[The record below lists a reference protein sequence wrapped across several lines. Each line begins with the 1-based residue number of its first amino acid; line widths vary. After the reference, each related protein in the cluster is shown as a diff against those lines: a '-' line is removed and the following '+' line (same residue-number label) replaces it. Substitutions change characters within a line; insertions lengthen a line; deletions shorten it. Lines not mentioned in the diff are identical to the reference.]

1 MIQTTA
7 KNKVIIG
14 SRESRLAVLQ
24 SEMVR
29 DYIKEQHPELDV
41 EILTMKTTG
50 DKILDRTLDK
60 VGGKGLFVKELDKAL
75 MDGRTMLSV
84 HSLKDMPMEVPE
96 DLPLLAFSRREDPRD
111 VLVLP
116 EGQKMLDP
124 SKPLGCSSLRRT
136 LQLRAIYPDMEVKS
150 IRGNLQTRLRK
161 LDAGEYSGLILA
173 AAGLK
178 RLGLESRIH
187 RYFSADEI
195 LPAAGQGI
203 LVVQGHKNL
212 NYEYLNGYKD
222 EDAWTAGIAERA
234 FVRYLNG
241 GCSSP
246 VAAFGIVEGD
256 ELFLRGLYYRESD
269 GRYFKDSIRG
279 AKTEAARLGMSL
291 AKRMKSDYEEQENEK
306 HTGGE
311 PV

>member
-29 DYIKEQHPELDV
+29 DYIKEQHPGLDV
-41 EILTMKTTG
+41 EILTTKTTG

-75 MDGRTMLSV
+75 LEGRTMLSV

-116 EGQKMLDP
+116 EGAASLDP
-124 SKPLGCSSLRRT
+124 LKPLGCSSLRRT
-136 LQLRAIYPDMEVKS
+136 LQLQTIYPDMKVKS

-161 LDAGEYSGLILA
+161 LDAGEYAGLILA

-178 RLGLESRIH
+178 RLGLEKRIH
-187 RYFSADEI
+187 RYFSVDEI

-203 LVVQGHKNL
+203 LAVQGHKGL
-212 NYEYLNGYKD
+212 KYEYLS
-222 EDAWTAGIAERA
+222 
-234 FVRYLNG
+234 
-241 GCSSP
+241 SSP
-246 VAAFGIVEGD
+246 VAAFGIVEGE
-256 ELFLRGLYYRESD
+256 ELFLRGLYYREKD

-279 AKTEAARLGMSL
+279 PKTEAARLGMCL
-291 AKRMKSDYEEQENEK
+291 AEQMKREHEEQENDK
-306 HTGGE
+306 YTGGE